1 MPLRSDRGGT
11 VKTKTSTRFTPIQ
24 SGWHGSNSMQEQEN
38 IKEREI
44 KLDWKRWLNYQSLV
58 KQVPFFLFLA
68 VLAVIYIYNGHY
80 ADKTIRSINRTAK
93 EVKELQWEYKTVKS
107 EVMFQ
112 SKQSELVK
120 AVEPLGLKELT
131 EAPVVLTAP
140 SSSPKRGE

>member
-1 MPLRSDRGGT
+1 MREEPDPKEQNLTPGLMPFG
-11 VKTKTSTRFTPIQ
+11 
-24 SGWHGSNSMQEQEN
+24 
-38 IKEREI
+38 
-44 KLDWKRWLNYQSLV
+44 WKRWLNYQSLV
-58 KQVPFFLFLA
+58 RQVPFFLFLA
-68 VLAVIYIYNGHY
+68 ALAVVYIYNGHH

-131 EAPVVLTAP
+131 EAPVVLIVP
-140 SSSPKRGE
+140 SNSSKAGE

>member
-1 MPLRSDRGGT
+1 VSRFET
-11 VKTKTSTRFTPIQ
+11 VARIK
-24 SGWHGSNSMQEQEN
+24 NSMQEQDN

-58 KQVPFFLFLA
+58 RQVPFFLFLA

-80 ADKTIRSINRTAK
+80 ADKTIRNINRTAK

-107 EVMFQ
+107 EVMFL

-120 AVEPLGLKELT
+120 AVEPLELKELT
-131 EAPVVLTAP
+131 ESPVVLKNE
-140 SSSPKRGE
+140 SKVKSEK

>member
-1 MPLRSDRGGT
+1 MARLKPT
-11 VKTKTSTRFTPIQ
+11 ENQEPFQ
-24 SGWHGSNSMQEQEN
+24 NSMQEQEN

-44 KLDWKRWLNYQSLV
+44 RLDWKRWLNYQSLV
-58 KQVPFFLFLA
+58 KQVPFFLFLT

-80 ADKTIRSINRTAK
+80 ADKTIRNINRTAK
-93 EVKELQWEYKTVKS
+93 EVKELQWEYKQVKS

-140 SSSPKRGE
+140 SNSPKGGE

>member
-1 MPLRSDRGGT
+1 
-11 VKTKTSTRFTPIQ
+11 
-24 SGWHGSNSMQEQEN
+24 MQQEEN
-38 IKEREI
+38 IKERES

-68 VLAVIYIYNGHY
+68 ALAVIYIYNGHY
-80 ADKTIRSINRTAK
+80 ADKTIRNISKTAK
-93 EVKELQWEYKTVKS
+93 EVKELQWEYKQVKS

-131 EAPVVLTAP
+131 EAPVVLVNESNEKDKTH
-140 SSSPKRGE
+140 E

>member
-1 MPLRSDRGGT
+1 MKLRATSDSIGVARL
-11 VKTKTSTRFTPIQ
+11 KPNREPRIFSK
-24 SGWHGSNSMQEQEN
+24 NSMQEQDN

-58 KQVPFFLFLA
+58 RQVPFFLFLA

-80 ADKTIRSINRTAK
+80 ADKTIRNINRTAK

-107 EVMFQ
+107 EVMFL

-120 AVEPLGLKELT
+120 AVEPLELKELT
-131 EAPVVLTAP
+131 EAPIVLKAP
-140 SSSPKRGE
+140 SNSPKGGE